1 MSALDEKPDCR
12 WFSFL
17 GCFEN
22 QSAEST
28 TNLPSS
34 HTLSGSTAT
43 HIQMPRPS
51 ISTGVSLP
59 TLSGS
64 ANALLALAR
73 LSIRSL
79 QTSAPLP
86 PPATSLPPSSS
97 VTPIP
102 NLPPLLPSATPST
115 LPSSTSDALALIK
128 SQSTPSTGRYI
139 LARLHARTYLL
150 HPRDILTLPTLKPL
164 QAPGSTL
171 SLTKILEVGSRE
183 YSLRSPAAQ
192 AKELKKGLTWKEK
205 KTAEFATIPPEVV
218 RCELTVL
225 EHTKS
230 PMERLLKK
238 KRRKGYKKTI
248 EHKQGWTRLRVG
260 DILLGEGNV
269 VKPEGLQI

>member
-28 TNLPSS
+28 TNLPSF

-51 ISTGVSLP
+51 IST
-59 TLSGS
+59 
-64 ANALLALAR
+64 ALAR